1 MRISTKGRYGLAVMI
16 KLGENS
22 TTVVPISN
30 LSQAL
35 GLSKIYLEQVLT
47 LLKAGN
53 LVTSVKGPQG
63 GYSLMHN
70 KLTIKEIL
78 VVLEPSLFEVVED
91 VSTDVFINNVL
102 CDEVFKPIQNQLDK
116 FLDTLTLE
124 ELVSQVVDQRLDAPM
139 FYI

>member
-22 TTVVPISN
+22 NTVVPISN

-78 VVLEPSLFEVVED
+78 VVLEPSLFEIVED
-91 VSTDVFINNVL
+91 VSTDDLINSTLCVQVFN
-102 CDEVFKPIQNQLDK
+102 PMQNQLNK
-116 FLDTLTLE
+116 LLDTLTLE